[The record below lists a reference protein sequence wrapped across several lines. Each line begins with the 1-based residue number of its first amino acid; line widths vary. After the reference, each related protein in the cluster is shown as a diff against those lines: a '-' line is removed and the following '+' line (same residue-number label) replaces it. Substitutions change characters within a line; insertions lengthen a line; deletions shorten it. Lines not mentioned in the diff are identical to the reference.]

1 MAPFGSGGAT
11 LPSEMPAQLTPTP
24 GAPGVLGPLGVV
36 PGLRF
41 DGTVP
46 FALNC
51 GSPFTPVRPVGR
63 ARWPD
68 AAPAEVM
75 EPIRPAASTTIPMVN
90 NRRLLTEP
98 PFPFRECSPNI
109 DMGAVAP
116 HHYTAVRASSHIR
129 AGSHN
134 SPSWAVS
141 RTKETAGTRSASRRE
156 AATGRPR

>member
-11 LPSEMPAQLTPTP
+11 LPSEIPAQLTPTP
-24 GAPGVLGPLGVV
+24 GAPGALGPLGVV

-90 NRRLLTEP
+90 NRRFLTEP
-98 PFPFRECSPNI
+98 PSHSGNAPRTSTWALWPLTTTLRCGHPPIYERE
-109 DMGAVAP
+109 
-116 HHYTAVRASSHIR
+116 
-129 AGSHN
+129 
-134 SPSWAVS
+134 
-141 RTKETAGTRSASRRE
+141 
-156 AATGRPR
+156 